1 MIYLNMIQKK
11 NIIENFDVKTVTSG
25 MKSDVSSSTQS
36 DSDSR
41 LQGASHT
48 TQVFCRK
55 SIDDK
60 KADIDNRLKV
70 GSKSYSS
77 QRKKN

>member
-41 LQGASHT
+41 LQGALT
-48 TQVFCRK
+48 LLKYFVEKVLTIK
-55 SIDDK
+55 KLILIID
-60 KADIDNRLKV
+60 
-70 GSKSYSS
+70 
-77 QRKKN
+77 